1 MAYVSMS
8 CSACDRV
15 YAGSDMILVS
25 VDYYQH
31 VVDDHENDEEI
42 DIEAAKESLETFKE
56 KDRDRGLCTHCE
68 DKK

>member
-1 MAYVSMS
+1 
-8 CSACDRV
+8 
-15 YAGSDMILVS
+15 MIIVS

-68 DKK
+68 DKE